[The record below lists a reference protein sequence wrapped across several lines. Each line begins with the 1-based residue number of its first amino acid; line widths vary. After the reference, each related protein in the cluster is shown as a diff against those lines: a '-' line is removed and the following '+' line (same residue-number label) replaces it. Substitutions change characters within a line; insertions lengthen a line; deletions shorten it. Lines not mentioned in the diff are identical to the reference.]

1 MDCHMSP
8 RAGASPPCAAAPSPP
23 LLQLSPTAAAA
34 EQAEGRSRKSSRL
47 ARQLSVNSLGGGT
60 TPHRRQEGEGGDDGG
75 GWDTEPLPG
84 GGAAAVLGKSV
95 VTVDGRVGVVLS
107 SGHGFFALR
116 LDRKHGGGEM
126 RVRGNQLQVNARPL
140 TSRAA
145 SVASRWAAVSH
156 RCRCVAGGAGASA
169 QRCERG

>member
-8 RAGASPPCAAAPSPP
+8 RAGASPPGAAAPSPP

-34 EQAEGRSRKSSRL
+34 EQAEGRGRKSSRL

-60 TPHRRQEGEGGDDGG
+60 TPRRRQEGEDGDEGG
-75 GWDTEPLPG
+75 GWETEPLPAS
-84 GGAAAVLGKSV
+84 GAAAVLGKSV

-116 LDRKHGGGEM
+116 LDQKHGGGET
-126 RVRGNQLQVNARPL
+126 RVRGNQLQVNA
-140 TSRAA
+140 AA
-145 SVASRWAAVSH
+145 CHPCCQRLVSLGCVSH
-156 RCRCVAGGAGASA
+156 QCRCVTGVAGAPA
-169 QRCERG
+169 QRSERC